1 MKKIYLIAILL
12 LSGLLYSCEKGE
24 GTLTPSGIEEGYHM
38 PQGNNPFD
46 ATIMGYYEKYGSC
59 FLYNFTDKDTYWT
72 PSGWKN
78 GVTSS
83 TMTGGTPGYLV
94 TPAEPEYIPQQLA
107 LIEKCW
113 LNLYSDAF
121 LKKFLPL
128 KIMLCSSVSTVTLLF
143 TPSPAH
149 YGTTPV
155 DAYFNY
161 DNICVNYG
169 NESVLTMN
177 ASKELALSR
186 TLSRLFVELI
196 VSRGMSSPSDLPAF
210 TSVVSYSGL
219 SNLKTVSAGFARG
232 FFPMPSSTTSTID
245 WKKFMLLMVSY
256 PESYLYRN
264 KAITNDSWDTTE
276 AAWEGILNPT
286 KDTKGLMKKRYD
298 MVRNYFIEKYNM
310 DLQSI
315 GNRFNY

>member
-1 MKKIYLIAILL
+1 MKKIYYITILL
-12 LSGLLYSCEKGE
+12 LSGLLVSCEKEE

-38 PQGNNPFD
+38 PQGSNPFD

-59 FLYNFTDKDTYWT
+59 FLYQFTGKDTYWT

-78 GVTSS
+78 GVVSE
-83 TMTGGTPGYLV
+83 TMTGGLAGYLV

-113 LNLYSDAF
+113 LNLYSEAF

-128 KIMLCSSVSTVTLLF
+128 KIMLCSSVSTVSLLF

-149 YGTTPV
+149 YGLTPV

-169 NESVLTMN
+169 SESVLTMN
-177 ASKELALSR
+177 AAKELALSR

-196 VSRGMSSPSDLPAF
+196 VSRGISSPSDVPAF

-219 SNLKTVSAGFARG
+219 SSLKTVSAGLARG
-232 FFPMPSSTTSTID
+232 FFPMPSSTTPVID

-256 PESYLYRN
+256 PEAYLYRN
-264 KAITNDSWDTTE
+264 KVITNDSWDTSE

-315 GNRFNY
+315 GNRFSY

>member
-1 MKKIYLIAILL
+1 
-12 LSGLLYSCEKGE
+12 
-24 GTLTPSGIEEGYHM
+24 M

-59 FLYNFTDKDTYWT
+59 FLYKFTDKDTYWT

-78 GVTSS
+78 GVTSP
-83 TMTGGTPGYLV
+83 TMTGGLAGYIV
-94 TPAEPEYIPQQLA
+94 APSQEEYIPQQLA
-107 LIEKCW
+107 LLERCW

-128 KIMLCSSVSTVTLLF
+128 KIMLCSKVSTVSLLF
-143 TPSPAH
+143 SPSLH
-149 YGTTPV
+149 YGETPI

-161 DNICVNYG
+161 DNICVSYG
-169 NESVLTMN
+169 SGSVLSVN
-177 ASKELALSR
+177 AAKELELSR

-196 VSRGMSSPSDLPAF
+196 VSRGISTPSDVPAF

-219 SNLKTVSAGFARG
+219 SSLKTVSAGLVRG
-232 FFPMPSSTTSTID
+232 FFPMPSSTTPTID

-256 PESYLYRN
+256 PESYLNRS
-264 KAITNDSWDTTE
+264 KAITNDSWDTSE

-298 MVRNYFIEKYNM
+298 MVRSYFIDKYNM